1 MNRVLA
7 AVLISGGGSNMDALL
22 GAAADPDYP
31 ADIRLVISNRPEAG
45 GLAKARSRGIEAVA
59 VDHRPFGANREAFEA
74 ALQELLAARGIGF
87 IALAGFMRILTP
99 GFVGLWRGRMINIHP
114 SLLPR
119 FKGLDTHAR
128 ALAAGAKEHGCTV
141 HWVTPELDGGAIIAQ
156 ARVPVMPDDDARTLA
171 ARVLAE
177 ENSLYPMALAGAVR
191 SLAAAAP

>member
-1 MNRVLA
+1 VSRVPT

-22 GAAADPDYP
+22 QAAATPGYP
-31 ADIRLVISNRPEAG
+31 ADIRLVVSNRPDAG
-45 GLAKARSRGIEAVA
+45 GLAKARSRGVEAVV

-74 ALQELLAARGIGF
+74 VLQDVLAARGIGF

-128 ALAAGAKEHGCTV
+128 ALAAGDAEHGCTV
-141 HWVTPELDGGAIIAQ
+141 HWVTPELDDGEIIAQ
-156 ARVPVMPDDDARTLA
+156 ARVPVLQDDDAHRLA

-177 ENSLYPMALAGAVR
+177 EHRLYRTALAAAVR
-191 SLAAAAP
+191 SLTAPAP

>member
-59 VDHRPFGANREAFEA
+59 IDHRPFGANREAFEA

>member
-1 MNRVLA
+1 VNRVLA

-59 VDHRPFGANREAFEA
+59 IDHRPFGANREAFEA

>member
-128 ALAAGAKEHGCTV
+128 ALSAGAKEHGCTV

-177 ENSLYPMALAGAVR
+177 ENSLYPKALAGAVR